1 MGVPPFQGAV
11 VPGVISLAIAPA
23 FTGLP
28 LTDLS
33 NYLVALGCYATFA
46 AGIHVLNNFGVWEH
60 QLRIRLKERDNT
72 DSLGGRGLVIPGYTK
87 SVKTNPHGDVTTAR
101 SRSDTPRFVVCWVLP
116 TSSIKSSTS
125 SPPQF
130 CKHDVLLE

>member
-1 MGVPPFQGAV
+1 MGRAGGAQDAAAAILGENYDRCLATMAPLDLDKDLDRGVPPFQGAI

-60 QLRIRLKERDNT
+60 QLRIKAKERDNT
-72 DSLGGRGLVIPGYTK
+72 DR
-87 SVKTNPHGDVTTAR
+87 R
-101 SRSDTPRFVVCWVLP
+101 RR
-116 TSSIKSSTS
+116 
-125 SPPQF
+125 Q
-130 CKHDVLLE
+130 E